1 MSAEKYIITRT
12 FTDGHGRHGELE
24 LEEFEYIVIYSEV
37 IKRRGQYQWGAAPSV
52 VLQLF
57 GPHAPLS
64 LIFPHKNT
72 AYMNILLS

>member
-1 MSAEKYIITRT
+1 MNYIITRT
-12 FTDGHGRHGELE
+12 ITDAHGRHGELE
-24 LEEFEYIVIYSEV
+24 LEKFEYIVIYSEV

-57 GPHAPLS
+57 APHAPLS

>member
-1 MSAEKYIITRT
+1 MDTDVAEKYIIKRT
-12 FTDGHGRHGELE
+12 FTDGHGQHRELDPKK
-24 LEEFEYIVIYSEV
+24 FEYIVIYSEV

-64 LIFPHKNT
+64 FVFSTQHT
-72 AYMNILLS
+72 